1 MKAHYYKEM
10 LYMRSSQRNQLQ
22 CDVLQKQTESEQKE
36 VFKELYRNTIKRD
49 RVVCLLSTQSKSS
62 CF

>member
-10 LYMRSSQRNQLQ
+10 QYMRSSRRNQLQ
-22 CDVLQKQTESEQKE
+22 CNVLQEQTKLEQKE

-49 RVVCLLSTQSKSS
+49 RVVCL
-62 CF
+62 